1 MKAVEDAGCS
11 YWRPRL
17 QRARHFPRRLGAAKP
32 RRSCGDAAGRSCACL
47 GPSLLEPVG
56 GQCRKAG
63 TGRRSSSSGD
73 PCLDMLRSRVP
84 GMQRLKRIGKA
95 GDWLNLS
102 RAACDWPRRTHPGQ
116 VPGAGLPVRGAHV
129 HQVVEVGGRRDEL
142 GAHKGVL
149 QHLPAGGGIWGE
161 GDMPKGE
168 PPHPDPLPKRTHPRD
183 GPRLRPAPQAREAP
197 PSCRIAQ
204 AHLRR
209 CCRCSSDTR
218 KKKWRLLLVRNSWRR
233 LLSVRSGMSNSSFS
247 VGGAEGRP
255 VLPSAQGPRPREP
268 SDTQPHVN
276 AHTPHPLA
284 HALLTCQPVPEV
296 GQADLLRAKE
306 EQGALRV

>member
-1 MKAVEDAGCS
+1 M
-11 YWRPRL
+11 
-17 QRARHFPRRLGAAKP
+17 
-32 RRSCGDAAGRSCACL
+32 
-47 GPSLLEPVG
+47 
-56 GQCRKAG
+56 
-63 TGRRSSSSGD
+63 
-73 PCLDMLRSRVP
+73 
-84 GMQRLKRIGKA
+84 
-95 GDWLNLS
+95 
-102 RAACDWPRRTHPGQ
+102 AACDWLRRTHPGQ

-161 GDMPKGE
+161 GVTPSRRPSPQTD
-168 PPHPDPLPKRTHPRD
+168 PPPGRAWVSPR
-183 GPRLRPAPQAREAP
+183 PQTREAP
-197 PSCRIAQ
+197 PSCRTAQ

-247 VGGAEGRP
+247 VGGAEGRT
-255 VLPSAQGPRPREP
+255 VLPSAQGPRPLEP
-268 SDTQPHVN
+268 SVTHPHVK
-276 AHTPHPLA
+276 AHTRDCLA